1 MNLLVSL
8 QTLAWKKDVEIIAQM
23 HRLRDDMRDTTKGGH
38 VLCNEVPEKFGAAS
52 QPEIDGMAG
61 LIAGFGTCF
70 ETPTQLHVAVDTEVI
85 APLLRLY
92 AKVSG
97 RFVRFRPHRSI
108 EPDRCDWP
116 QNLHA
121 SFRDRLQRLFPSA
134 QVIHHLNDMK
144 KDARVAILL
153 PPIKS
158 IERMLVKVH
167 EYRLDKTSKWPHSL
181 SVGDVLRAT
190 IVCADGD
197 TLLEAWT
204 LISSPTGFDVRPG
217 NGRLKNLMATTLPR
231 PPCMLINV
239 IIDSDDGHRPV
250 LAEVQIELRSIIEL
264 AMAQHKARTSRRVL
278 SCSSPSHCLSAVWM
292 LCCCSC
298 ATVLRNSPRE
308 NSG

>member
-1 MNLLVSL
+1 
-8 QTLAWKKDVEIIAQM
+8 
-23 HRLRDDMRDTTKGGH
+23 
-38 VLCNEVPEKFGAAS
+38 
-52 QPEIDGMAG
+52 
-61 LIAGFGTCF
+61 
-70 ETPTQLHVAVDTEVI
+70 
-85 APLLRLY
+85 LRLY
-92 AKVSG
+92 AK
-97 RFVRFRPHRSI
+97 
-108 EPDRCDWP
+108 
-116 QNLHA
+116 NLHA

-190 IVCADGD
+190 IVCSDGD
-197 TLLEAWT
+197 TLLEAWS

-239 IIDSDDGHRPV
+239 IVDSDDGHRPV

-264 AMAQHKARTSRRVL
+264 AMAQHKYYEIRRAKTVVEIIGARHGGVTVQKEL
-278 SCSSPSHCLSAVWM
+278 S
-292 LCCCSC
+292 
-298 ATVLRNSPRE
+298 TVEANPTGGDRSKVHPADKYIDGG
-308 NSG
+308 S